1 MENNMDVKLQK
12 FVSDCGLMSRRAAE
26 REIENGHFAINGV
39 KAKLGDRVEPSKDKV
54 TYKGEVLKKSG
65 KKVYLLLNKPA
76 GVVTTMQ
83 DELGRRTVSE
93 LVSLPGK
100 RVYPVGRLDKDSEGL
115 LLMTDDGEFA
125 NKISHPSGGIKKV
138 YYVMIAGRIENNTLD
153 ALRAMKMLEGEPI
166 NPVEVELME
175 RSDNASNVRF
185 VLSEGKNRQIR
196 KMCEAHGLS
205 VMQLRR
211 VQMGNLRLGNLE
223 SGAYR
228 HLTDEERKDLLKLT
242 NGEKI
247 HGRTDLR
254 AGFGKAGANRK
265 RTGKR

>member
-1 MENNMDVKLQK
+1 MDVKLQK
-12 FVSDCGLMSRRAAE
+12 YVSDCGLMSRRAAE

-39 KAKLGDRVEPSKDKV
+39 KAKLGDRVEPGKDKI
-54 TYKGEVLKKSG
+54 TYKGEVLKKNG
-65 KKVYLLLNKPA
+65 KKVYLLLHKPA

-125 NKISHPSGGIKKV
+125 NRISHPSGGIKKV
-138 YYVMIAGRIENNTLD
+138 YHVMVAGRIENNQLD
-153 ALRAMKMLEGEPI
+153 SLRAMRTLEGEPI

-175 RSDNASNVRF
+175 RSDNASKVRF
-185 VLSEGKNRQIR
+185 VLSEGKIRQIR
-196 KMCEAHGLS
+196 RMCEAMGLS

-211 VQMGNLRLGNLE
+211 VQMGPLRLGNLE
-223 SGAYR
+223 CGAWR
-228 HLTDEERKDLLKLT
+228 HLTDDERKSLLNLT
-242 NGEKI
+242 VEGKI
-247 HGRTDLR
+247 HGRNDLR
-254 AGFGKAGANRK
+254 AGSGKTGANRK
-265 RTGKR
+265 RTGRR

>member
-1 MENNMDVKLQK
+1 MGNNMDVKLQK

-39 KAKLGDRVEPSKDKV
+39 KAKLGDRVEPAKDKV

-153 ALRAMKMLEGEPI
+153 SLRAMKMLEGEPI

-175 RSDNASNVRF
+175 RSDNASKGRF

-196 KMCEAHGLS
+196 KMCEAADLTVKRLS
-205 VMQLRR
+205 R
-211 VQMGNLRLGNLE
+211 VSIGKLKLDGMPVGKWR
-223 SGAYR
+223 Y
-228 HLTDEERKDLLKLT
+228 LTDEEVDYLY
-242 NGEKI
+242 
-247 HGRTDLR
+247 
-254 AGFGKAGANRK
+254 KATKG
-265 RTGKR
+265 

>member
-1 MENNMDVKLQK
+1 MDVKLQK
-12 FVSDCGLMSRRAAE
+12 YVSDCGLMSRRAAE

-39 KAKLGDRVEPSKDKV
+39 KAKLGDRVEPGKDKV

-65 KKVYLLLNKPA
+65 KKVYLLLHKPA

-93 LVSLPGK
+93 LIDLPGK

-125 NKISHPSGGIKKV
+125 NRISHPSGGIKKV
-138 YYVMIAGRIENNTLD
+138 YYVMVAGRIENNQLD
-153 ALRAMKMLEGEPI
+153 SLRAMRMLEGEPI

-175 RSDNASNVRF
+175 RSDNASKVRF

-196 KMCEAHGLS
+196 RMCEHFDYDVTRLVRIR
-205 VMQLRR
+205 VM
-211 VQMGNLRLGNLE
+211 NIRLGKLKEGRYRDLSKDERNELFLE
-223 SGAYR
+223 LG
-228 HLTDEERKDLLKLT
+228 L
-242 NGEKI
+242 
-247 HGRTDLR
+247 
-254 AGFGKAGANRK
+254 
-265 RTGKR
+265 